1 MKNKISYLR
10 LKEGFTQKELANKL
24 SITTSHFGMIETGIR
39 NPSLKLAYK
48 ISKIFNTTIESI
60 FFEI

>member
-24 SITTSHFGMIETGIR
+24 SITTSHFGMIETGVR
-39 NPSLKLAYK
+39 NPSLNLAYK
-48 ISKIFNTTIESI
+48 ISKIFNTTIENI
-60 FFEI
+60 FFKN

>member
-24 SITTSHFGMIETGIR
+24 SITTSHFGMIETGVR